1 MNYVLF
7 FILLLPFKGIMKLF
21 HKKTGRNLVIQ
32 TAKIGDFINITPL
45 LTHLNRSDA
54 LLSRTVAPLARHDV
68 TLEQIW
74 YTEDYASSLFSKFR
88 LAFQLL
94 NRYDNI
100 YLLHPN
106 NLNLFYAAFCN
117 GVNKQFLSTYRRK
130 CYQAPF
136 YFTASGVVKHSR
148 TSLTVESYLKLADRR
163 LTKESYAKHVT
174 QPFYR
179 APLSVPALFDEDVI
193 KIGLSISA
201 GNQAKTIPPRIWA
214 SLFASLRHLP
224 CKFYIF
230 GTPDEGHRL
239 NDLYAVI
246 GKSDNIVSLIGELT
260 LEAVPHAISLMD
272 FYIASDTGNVYI
284 ADALNVPVVLI
295 YGPCEVKE
303 QRPLGDVLLIGPDNI
318 VPSSWV
324 FAARYEFDHPPEQLF
339 ALNEPELKEI
349 NAFIQSRMPSRLL
362 KKNQPFS

>member
-7 FILLLPFKGIMKLF
+7 FILLLPVKGIMKLF

-45 LTHLNRSDA
+45 LTHLKRSDA
-54 LLSRTVAPLARHDV
+54 LLSRTIAPLAARDE

-74 YTEDYASSLFSKFR
+74 YVEDYRASLFSRLR

-117 GVNKQFLSTYRRK
+117 GVNKQFLSNYRRK
-130 CYQAPF
+130 GYQAPF
-136 YFTASGVVKHSR
+136 YYTASGVVEHSK
-148 TSLTVESYLKLADRR
+148 TSLTVESYLKLADRS
-163 LTKESYAKHVT
+163 LTCESYPKHVT

-179 APLSVPALFDEDVI
+179 APLSEPALFDEEFI
-193 KIGLSISA
+193 KIGISISA
-201 GNQAKTIPPRIWA
+201 GNTAKTIPATVWA
-214 SLFASLRHLP
+214 TLFDSLQHLP
-224 CKFYIF
+224 CRFYVF
-230 GTPDEGHRL
+230 GTPEEIGRL
-239 NDLYAVI
+239 DDLYAVT
-246 GKSDNIVSLIGELT
+246 GKRDNIISLIGELT
-260 LEAVPHAISLMD
+260 LDAVPHAISLLD

-284 ADALNVPVVLI
+284 ADALNVPVILI

-303 QRPLGDVLLIGPDNI
+303 QRPLGDVLLAGPDNI
-318 VPSSWV
+318 APSSWV

-339 ALNEPELKEI
+339 ALNPRQLKAI
-349 NAFIQSRMPSRLL
+349 NTFIQSRMPTRLL